1 MRKKVIYLGV
11 ICSLLVINTTGC
23 NRKTEAVNVPISKIS
38 ISSESTDKA
47 LEHSQEEIY
56 QDIFVTLLAPYI
68 QTAINDYY
76 KQYLTTSPNYSPD
89 SIEII
94 EVERPM
100 GYRSFLFALKLQVKS
115 YIGPHLD
122 VGVDQLT
129 IRVGSGEGEVKVEKF
144 EHVKSYYDSLPPN
157 YKGVIKKIN

>member
-11 ICSLLVINTTGC
+11 ICCLLVINTIGC
-23 NRKTEAVNVPISKIS
+23 HRKTEDVNVPIGKVT
-38 ISSESTDKA
+38 ISSESTNKA
-47 LEHSQEEIY
+47 PEHSQEELD

-76 KQYLTTSPNYSPD
+76 KQYFTTSPNFSPD

-100 GYRSFLFALKLQVKS
+100 GYRSFLFVLKLQVKS

-122 VGVDQLT
+122 IGVDQLT
-129 IRVGSGEGEVKVEKF
+129 IRVGSGKGEVKVEKF

-157 YKGVIKKIN
+157 YRTISFGH